1 MRALVLFSLAIP
13 LLCQSETEAKC
24 PACQKSNT
32 LKESGKTNNWGG
44 IDYDGAIHST
54 PSPYYASKILVCR
67 ECLYTAG
74 KATFGKPP
82 SKEKLERIVASIK
95 AMGLR
100 KNDLQ
105 PDQIAALFTTTMLE
119 VAATDKERVDANL
132 TAAFF
137 LRESSWKFPEG
148 YVEVEDIVK
157 KYGLG
162 GTSFLQGKNQAVV
175 DVDKCYSILKA
186 AGSEKDEVQQ
196 FRMKSVAAIFLRK
209 HGEIA
214 KAADVIKSIQN
225 GRANDSIIDDCLK
238 TTEKFISEEKKYLE
252 RAVAALEP
260 GILSVELLREIGEA
274 ETAAKELEQMIKNK
288 DNSKIKPQ
296 LEEIR
301 KRLERK

>member
-1 MRALVLFSLAIP
+1 MRALLLVSLAIP
-13 LLCQSETEAKC
+13 LLCQSEADSKC
-24 PACQKSNT
+24 PACQNPT
-32 LKESGKTNNWGG
+32 ILKGAGKTNNWGG
-44 IDYDGAIHST
+44 IDYDGAIHSH
-54 PSPYYASKILVCR
+54 PNAYYASKIQVCG
-67 ECLYTAG
+67 ECFYTAG
-74 KATFGKPP
+74 RETFCKPP
-82 SKEKLERIVASIK
+82 SKEKLERIVASIR

-100 KNDLQ
+100 KNNLQ

-119 VAATDKERVDANL
+119 VAAADKERVDANL

-196 FRMKSVAAIFLRK
+196 FRMKFVAAIFMRK

-214 KAADVIKSIQN
+214 KAAEVIKSIQA
-225 GRANDSIIDDCLK
+225 GRADDSIIDDCLK
-238 TTEKFISEEKKYLE
+238 TTEKFISEERKYLE
-252 RAVAALEP
+252 RAAAALEP
-260 GILSVELLREIGEA
+260 GILRVEMLREIGET
-274 ETAAKELEQMIKNK
+274 ETAAKELDQLIKNK
-288 DNSKIKPQ
+288 DNSKIKQQ
-296 LEEIR
+296 LEEIK
-301 KRLERK
+301 KRVERK